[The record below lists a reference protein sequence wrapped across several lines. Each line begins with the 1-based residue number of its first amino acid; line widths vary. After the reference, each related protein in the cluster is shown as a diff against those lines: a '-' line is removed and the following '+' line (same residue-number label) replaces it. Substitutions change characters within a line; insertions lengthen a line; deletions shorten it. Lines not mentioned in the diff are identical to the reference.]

1 MRIAADELTR
11 IVTRIF
17 AAAGS
22 SPEEAACIA
31 RHLVDS
37 DLVGHESHGVLR
49 VIRYVQFLQKGDVV
63 ANATPEI
70 VVDTPTALAVD
81 GRMGYGQVIGELAI
95 DRLAAKAKAAGVAIA
110 TIRRSGHLGRLGD
123 WAERLAGHGLVSL
136 HFLNTTGLGMMAVP
150 FGGTDR
156 RLSLCP
162 LAIAVPVAGRHP
174 VLLDMTTTTVAE
186 GKLAWYRNK
195 GEPIPEGWIVD
206 KHGHPSTD
214 PNDFYAGGALLPIA
228 GHKGHG
234 LCIMADILAGSLSG
248 GGCTRPGVTSLE
260 NTMTSIAIDPGPL
273 VDPTAWA
280 DEIRRFADWV
290 TGSPPARPDGEV
302 LMPGDIE
309 HRHRIQRL
317 ADGILLDPTTWSQ
330 IEDAARLVGLEPATL
345 RS

>member
-22 SPEEAACIA
+22 GPGEAQCIA

-49 VIRYVQFLQKGDVV
+49 VIRYVQFLQRGDVV
-63 ANATPEI
+63 VNATPEI
-70 VVDTPTALAVD
+70 VVETPTALIVD
-81 GRMGYGQVIGELAI
+81 GHMGYGQVIGEFAM
-95 DRLAAKAKAAGVAIA
+95 DRLAAKAKSAGVALA
-110 TIRRSGHLGRLGD
+110 SIRGAGHLGRLGD
-123 WAERLAGHGLVSL
+123 WAERLAEHGLVSL

-150 FGGTDR
+150 FGGSDR

-162 LAIAVPVAGRHP
+162 LSIAVPVQGRHP

-186 GKLAWYRNK
+186 GKLAWYRNR
-195 GEPIPEGWIVD
+195 GERIPAGWIVD

-234 LCIMADILAGSLSG
+234 LCILADILAGSLSG
-248 GGCTRPGVTSLE
+248 GGCTRPGVTALE

-273 VDPTAWA
+273 VDPAAWA
-280 DEIRRFADWV
+280 SEIRRFADWV
-290 TGSPPARPDGEV
+290 TGSPPAQPGGEV
-302 LMPGDIE
+302 LMPGDVE
-309 HRHRIQRL
+309 HRNRIQRL
-317 ADGILLDPTTWSQ
+317 ADGIPLDPTTWSQ
-330 IEDAARLVGLEPATL
+330 IEDAARLVGLDPGTL